1 MADFLTDSVKTAYDD
16 FYTNDQ
22 SEWCMLGA
30 KYKVQNIVDVCK
42 TLKSVRG
49 LEVGADD
56 GSFLHFP
63 DQQQFAPEFYA
74 LEITKLN
81 DFVIRKIPKTVIKNL
96 KTDLIY
102 RTKKALSKKKKEQL
116 ANAYTVLVKKSD
128 QNIQFF

>member
-42 TLKSVRG
+42 TLKPFRVP
-49 LEVGADD
+49 EVGADD
-56 GSFLHFP
+56 GST
-63 DQQQFAPEFYA
+63 FYA

-102 RTKKALSKKKKEQL
+102 RTKKALGKKKKEQL